1 MVLVQVNAAI
11 REWSLDSLIT
21 AIGIF
26 AKSTYSVSLY
36 YGQEVK
42 ILRFCWPKYA
52 LWILCV
58 IVAFAIIYIYKCFNF
73 SSLLIASTH
82 LGITWPNDIVWLT
95 LTIFFLPVA
104 IVKRRSNQHMLWNQI
119 TIVPVLNILDSFQAC
134 NLWTRIACICFNQI
148 LSNGWW
154 YITWIAA
161 WM

>member
-1 MVLVQVNAAI
+1 MVTRFTNHRNRDLCQIALLGFSVLWTGSKNTQV
-11 REWSLDSLIT
+11 LLT
-21 AIGIF
+21 
-26 AKSTYSVSLY
+26 
-36 YGQEVK
+36 K
-42 ILRFCWPKYA
+42 ICTLNFMCYC
-52 LWILCV
+52 I

-73 SSLLIASTH
+73 SSLLIVSTH
-82 LGITWPNDIVWLT
+82 LEITWPNDIVWLT